1 MVITIWGRATP
12 LGRGRTGNAVAAAAA
27 ELDSVVASSVTVLL
41 GGPWDLS

>member
-12 LGRGRTGNAVAAAAA
+12 LGRGRTGNADAVEAAAV
-27 ELDSVVASSVTVLL
+27 DSEVASSVTVLL